1 MINSE
6 RNASDDRLYNDYI
19 DELVDKPY
27 SLIVKSFQAQAT
39 SSVTV
44 TWAVAMTDILATDIV
59 LAQVVTYATVSYILK
74 TAITAGTGFSVT
86 YNTAPGV
93 GTFDAIVVRNLPAL
107 PK

>member
-1 MINSE
+1 MQNTE

-27 SLIVKSFQAQAT
+27 SAIVKSFQAQAT
-39 SSVTV
+39 ESVTV
-44 TWAVAMTDILATDIV
+44 TWAVAMADIKATDIV
-59 LAQVVTYATVSYILK
+59 LVQAVTYATISYILK

-93 GTFDAIVVRNLPAL
+93 GTFDAIVVRNFPAL
-107 PK
+107 AK